1 MPIALLDHALTS
13 VRCLP
18 DTARMPAAKRPRSR
32 TVVPLGAAQLRRLE
46 RRIAALETALATKT
60 ARFEQAIDVL
70 TRLVR
75 VVVVQHQR
83 VKHGFGQ
90 LDSRSTQLTRSVLI
104 GRTADT
110 RRLTAAERRLEALE
124 RRLS

>member
-1 MPIALLDHALTS
+1 MP
-13 VRCLP
+13 P
-18 DTARMPAAKRPRSR
+18 AKRPRPR
-32 TVVPLGAAQLRRLE
+32 TVVPIGAAQLGRLE
-46 RRIAALETALATKT
+46 RRLTTLEAALAART
-60 ARFEQAIDVL
+60 ARLEQAIDVL

-75 VVVVQHQR
+75 VVAIQHQR
-83 VKHGFGQ
+83 TKHGIGQ
-90 LDSRSTQLTRSVLI
+90 LDSRSAHLTRSVLI

>member
-1 MPIALLDHALTS
+1 
-13 VRCLP
+13 
-18 DTARMPAAKRPRSR
+18 MPAAKRPRRR
-32 TVVPLGAAQLRRLE
+32 TVVPLTAAHLGRLE
-46 RRIAALETALATKT
+46 KRVAALETALATRT
-60 ARFEQAIDVL
+60 ARLEQAIDVL

-75 VVVVQHQR
+75 VVALQHER
-83 VKHGFGQ
+83 VKHGIGQ

>member
-1 MPIALLDHALTS
+1 
-13 VRCLP
+13 
-18 DTARMPAAKRPRSR
+18 MPAAKRPRRR
-32 TVVPLGAAQLRRLE
+32 TVVPLGAAHLRRLE
-46 RRIAALETALATKT
+46 RRIAALETTLATRT
-60 ARFEQAIDVL
+60 ARLEQAVDVL

-75 VVVVQHQR
+75 VVAIQHQR
-83 VKHGFGQ
+83 VKRGFGQ
-90 LDSRSTQLTRSVLI
+90 LDSRSAHLTRSVLI